1 MTKRQLRRLALQTS
15 RYPSW
20 RPVLQDAL
28 LEMYPSQFEHA
39 IRWTE
44 EMSKSDAESG
54 YYNPYAIVF
63 RPAAM
68 VPRPFGL
75 RMFGL
80 RMFTTFEIPADRRST
95 RSRYREASSGNVSA
109 FIARL
114 QREHPGD
121 PLVVAYVTDPSRYVR
136 PKPKRRRR

>member
-15 RYPSW
+15 RNPSW
-20 RPVLQDAL
+20 LPVLQDAL
-28 LEMYPSQFEHA
+28 LEMYPNEFEYA

-44 EMSKSDAESG
+44 ELSKQDAEAG
-54 YYNPYAIVF
+54 CFNPYAIVF

-68 VPRPFGL
+68 APRERRPFGL
-75 RMFGL
+75 KEMFI
-80 RMFTTFEIPADRRST
+80 TFEVQGPPPRAQRGDITS
-95 RSRYREASSGNVSA
+95 

-121 PLVVAYVTDPSRYVR
+121 PLVVAYVTDPSRYAR
-136 PKPKRRRR
+136 GPKRRRR